1 MERLHRHRRGVRLN
15 HLQTLFGNC
24 CGKPPAS
31 TRDIDSLI
39 SRKVPK
45 IAEKSIAEYLAESG
59 YRQCM
64 NLHIWLDTATPSD
77 WIYLES
83 QDPYG
88 ILNADSFK
96 DIVQGMV
103 DKGIQ

>member
-1 MERLHRHRRGVRLN
+1 
-15 HLQTLFGNC
+15 
-24 CGKPPAS
+24 
-31 TRDIDSLI
+31 
-39 SRKVPK
+39 
-45 IAEKSIAEYLAESG
+45 
-59 YRQCM
+59 M